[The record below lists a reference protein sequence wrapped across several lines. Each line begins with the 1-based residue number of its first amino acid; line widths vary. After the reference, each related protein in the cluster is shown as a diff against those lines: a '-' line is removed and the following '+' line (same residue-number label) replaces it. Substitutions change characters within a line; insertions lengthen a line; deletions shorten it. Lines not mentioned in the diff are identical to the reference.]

1 MLTKRTVSIRKLFLV
16 TIASASVALLAAG
29 CGSKPATAQPP
40 PTPVKALKVLVQDT
54 PIIAEFVGEVTAKQS
69 IALKPKVSGQIVANM
84 VEGGAAVRQ
93 GQPLFKI
100 DPRDYEASLYNAQAN
115 LANSRASLSNTRL
128 DVERYKALAASGAIS
143 RQQLDLILTTEK
155 QYTAAVQANEALL
168 RKAQN
173 DLDDTIVTSPIDGRI
188 DIQDLS
194 IGNFAQAGVT
204 VLANISSIDPIHV
217 KFSMSESN
225 YLDFMSRKGAEA
237 NTSSGYS
244 LPLNIK
250 LSGGSTYPHQG
261 QVVQVDK
268 GLSGST
274 GTLSLKAEFP
284 NPERILVPGMF
295 ARVVVESEVRK
306 GALLVPQRA
315 IQEILGKT
323 FITVVGE
330 GEKAESR
337 AVKLGAKY
345 GSYQV
350 VEEGLAA
357 SDIVIVE
364 GLTKIRQGSPVKP
377 TMMQP
382 DEIALPAAK

>member
-1 MLTKRTVSIRKLFLV
+1 MSTKRTASIGKLFLAAV
-16 TIASASVALLAAG
+16 ASVSVALFAAG
-29 CGSKPATAQPP
+29 CSSKPATAEPP
-40 PTPVKALKVLVQDT
+40 PTPVKAMQVVVKDT
-54 PIIAEFVGEVTAKQS
+54 PVIQEFVGEVAAKQA

-100 DPRDYEASLYNAQAN
+100 DTRAYESSRYNAQAN
-115 LANSRASLSNTRL
+115 LANARATLSNTRL
-128 DVERYKALAASGAIS
+128 DVERYKMLIVQGAIS
-143 RQQLDLILTTEK
+143 RQQLDQILTSE
-155 QYTAAVQANEALL
+155 QQNMAAVQANEALL
-168 RKAQN
+168 RQAQN
-173 DLDDTIVTSPIDGRI
+173 DIDDTTVVSPIDGRI

-194 IGNFAQAGVT
+194 LGNFAQAGVT

-217 KFSMSESN
+217 KFSMSENN
-225 YLDFMSRKGAEA
+225 YLDFMSRMGAEA
-237 NTSSGYS
+237 NTTNGYS
-244 LPLNIK
+244 LPLNIT
-250 LSGGSTYPHQG
+250 LSDGSAYPHQG

-268 GLSGST
+268 GLTGST

-295 ARVVVESEVRK
+295 ARVVVVGEVKK

-315 IQEILGKT
+315 VQEILGKS

-345 GSYQV
+345 GNYQV
-350 VEEGLAA
+350 VEDGLAA

-364 GLTKIRQGSPVKP
+364 GLTKIRAGSPVKP

-382 DEIALPAAK
+382 DEIALPAEK